1 VHDLGRYLELIVEP
15 TFDEFKKNR
24 ASVRHAFLACVAI
37 YHAIDRAS
45 YPNKP
50 GNLRKEWGQQSL
62 EFKLVD
68 ISAHHF
74 KHVQSSDEIIGVRR
88 PGLPISRALGFN
100 YAGDEMDL
108 RNLFFVIRDA
118 MKFLHQQAGL
128 TITHSAPAPA
138 VCGSQQSLT
147 VEMSPATLFPR
158 EAGGV
163 PGFG

>member
-1 VHDLGRYLELIVEP
+1 MLAELARSYDVSRSTISSLRHRDSRRAKVHDLGRYLELIVEP

-24 ASVRHAFLACVAI
+24 ASVRHAFLTCVAI

-50 GNLRKEWGQQSL
+50 GNLRKEWGKQSL

-68 ISAHHF
+68 IIAHHF
-74 KHVQSSDEIIGVRR
+74 KHVHSSDEIIGIRR

-100 YAGDEMDL
+100 DAGDQMDL

-118 MKFLHQQAGL
+118 MKFCTSKLA
-128 TITHSAPAPA
+128 
-138 VCGSQQSLT
+138 
-147 VEMSPATLFPR
+147 
-158 EAGGV
+158 
-163 PGFG
+163 